1 MLRQEEIITFV
12 RMKIKIMGILNCTPD
27 SFFAGS
33 RKQTEQEIA
42 LRAEQILSEG
52 GDIIDVGAYSTRPGA
67 TEVSEEEE
75 MRRLHMALAI
85 IKREHPDAMLS
96 VDTFRASVARMVAEE
111 YGVRIINDV
120 SEGADA
126 GMFPLVGR
134 LGLSYVL
141 MSVEPTVE
149 RIISRFRT
157 EVSALNEY
165 GCSDVILDPGFGF
178 GKDVVRGNYDVLA
191 RLPEIREAF
200 PGLSLLAGM
209 SRKRMAWMPLGTTPD
224 SDAALQATM
233 ILNTMALVGGADIL
247 RVHDVKETL
256 NTVRICFSPSE

>member
-1 MLRQEEIITFV
+1 MN
-12 RMKIKIMGILNCTPD
+12 IKIMGILNCTPD

-67 TEVSEEEE
+67 TEVPEEEE
-75 MRRLHMALAI
+75 MRRLHMALSVI
-85 IKREHPDAMLS
+85 RREHPDVTLS
-96 VDTFRASVARMVAEE
+96 VDTFRASVARMAAEE

-209 SRKRMAWMPLGTTPD
+209 SRKRMAWMPLCTTPD

-256 NTVRICFSPSE
+256 NTVRRCFSPSE

>member
-1 MLRQEEIITFV
+1 MN
-12 RMKIKIMGILNCTPD
+12 IKIMGILNCTPD

-33 RKQTEQEIA
+33 RKQTEREIA
-42 LRAEQILSEG
+42 QRAEQILAEG

-67 TEVSEEEE
+67 TEVTADEE
-75 MRRLHMALAI
+75 MRRLRMALSI
-85 IKREHPDAMLS
+85 VSREFPDAVLS
-96 VDTFRASVARMVAEE
+96 VDTFRASVAREAAEE

-126 GMFPLVGR
+126 DMFPLVGR
-134 LGLSYVL
+134 LGLGYVL

-149 RIISRFRT
+149 RVISRFRK
-157 EVSALNEY
+157 EVDALNAC
-165 GCSDVILDPGFGF
+165 GCHDIILDPGFGF
-178 GKDVVRGNYDVLA
+178 GKDVIRGNYDVLA

-200 PGLSLLAGM
+200 PGLPLLAGM
-209 SRKRMAWMPLGTTPD
+209 SRKRMAWMPLSTTPD
-224 SDAALQATM
+224 SDAAMHATM
-233 ILNTMALVGGADIL
+233 ILNTMALAGGAEIL

>member
-12 RMKIKIMGILNCTPD
+12 RMNIKIMGILNCTPD

-67 TEVSEEEE
+67 TEVPEEEE
-75 MRRLHMALAI
+75 MRRLHMALSVI
-85 IKREHPDAMLS
+85 RREHPDVALS
-96 VDTFRASVARMVAEE
+96 VDTFRASVARMAAEE

-126 GMFPLVGR
+126 EMFPLVGR

-209 SRKRMAWMPLGTTPD
+209 SRKRMAWMPLSTTPD

-256 NTVRICFSPSE
+256 NTVRRCFSPSE